1 MSANGVLDFQSTNKL
16 IFRGTNSNVVIDT
29 RNLSLGVG
37 TDGNGAP
44 ASNLYV
50 TGNAYVS
57 SNLEVGTGNLFVDT
71 ITSNVGI
78 GTNAPLD
85 TLHINGGTR
94 FAGHII
100 PTTNAT
106 FDVGSAENKVRDLYV
121 DTNSLWIGDL
131 TKIAFERG
139 KMKFKRRKVD
149 KVPRMLVDLAIQH
162 GRTNESDVETHA
174 IAFAQTKDSS
184 ISSVSDLKLQHWR
197 DYAKTFDETK
207 AVSDIFV
214 DNDEDYEAVTASEAF
229 IEVGSNIFTEHS
241 LSIGKTTDPTS
252 TLDVVGTIKA
262 TALSVGEQS
271 SEQTITQ
278 NYNSLTNI
286 PASSRASGTWR
297 SHTFGNITLPANWSN
312 NNFQFKVTVNGNL
325 NGVAHAEYVTITMKK
340 QGSGTQPSVGLN
352 FNPQNQ
358 SSGISSSGGRVY
370 YTNVVVTN
378 STVSN
383 GSFSAGDVV
392 DIYMSIYVTYWYQ
405 LSLAVEI
412 RGGGSANILLVDET
426 NSRVGV
432 GLDQPTTALDVN
444 GTVKATAF
452 EGDGSALT
460 GITSG
465 QWTESGGDIYRSSG
479 NVGVGITS
487 PDYKLHAYTNT
498 TGSNIMELEHD
509 GTTTSGGPSGTNH
522 WMQFRYGGRV
532 GMTIKAPDNSVNTPV
547 TFATGNAFKFMVD
560 STEPLTIDYL
570 GNVGINKTSPDRN
583 FHVVGTS
590 RFDGEVEWYK
600 VGQNTSHAN
609 YGSNRDWY
617 IRSGSTA
624 GKIVIQ
630 DSGGTVSIGTSDT
643 TTEKLALRGNLDF
656 TPIYGAQGNAN
667 RSGMIIFNKPSA
679 ESVDTS
685 TNIDSIYFD
694 DSQNAYHFTQ
704 DSAKYATGNAGIY
717 CGSIYCGNTLY
728 IGGSTSR
735 GIRSVTGNYG
745 TVQTT
750 GGGAGNWE
758 GYSIDGRYVF
768 MSADNNSCGIY
779 NDLDNEWMIYC
790 YRNSYTRLYFNGST
804 KAETRNGD
812 LMTYGLYSNGTSR
825 LGAGSQMIYMGGNR
839 SNYFMRFN
847 DDCGFWDPQNGEIH
861 TTNGSGNRYGRFRG
875 TWYSGSSREYKKD
888 ITPLSDDEILTMYND
903 TISTNLYSFYMKTDT
918 PGNDKRKLGVILEES
933 PEYLSPTIDGKGLDS
948 THWITMLHG
957 ATKIIDKNV
966 KTVMNDMQNHL
977 NFTGQHRTLISEV
990 PLTQYENYEGM
1001 IVSANNDAY
1010 YNDNITINEALPIV
1024 SLSNNVRD
1032 KSCFGVVS
1040 LKEDPNN
1047 YEYTAYIPREDGDIR
1062 IRVNSLGE
1070 GGIWVSNMNG
1080 SLESGDYITTSSIPG
1095 YGMKQESE
1103 FLANYTVAKITMNCN
1118 FTKITAPRKRIKR
1131 ELRDVTYY
1139 IQDIENVVEKDLYD
1153 RWDSTRRS
1161 IKEKDCYAKTFVSTF
1176 DTPQDGGWTEYSKD
1190 EQATTITKDEYDAL
1204 EDSKK
1209 PEYKEVYRKTLT
1221 RTITPHAWSQG
1232 NEEYKSQ
1239 YTKTT
1244 SQFFIIMTH
1253 KETKTEP
1260 LEGYNY
1266 TSETRSEMVNV
1277 LDEHGQIQWEDTD
1290 EVEPTYNIRY
1300 LLPDG
1305 TQISEE
1311 DYTTKLSANEEVY
1324 ISAFV
1329 GCTYHC
1335 G

>member
-1 MSANGVLDFQSTNKL
+1 MSTNGVLDFQSTNKL

-37 TDGNGAP
+37 TDGISAP

-139 KMKFKRRKVD
+139 KMKFKRRKVN
-149 KVPRMLVDLAIQH
+149 KVPRMLVNLAIQH
-162 GRTNESDVETHA
+162 GRTDESDVETHA

-184 ISSVSDLKLQHWR
+184 ISTVSDLKLEHWR

-214 DNDEDYEAVTASEAF
+214 DNDEDYEAITASEAF
-229 IEVGSNIFTEHS
+229 MEVGSNIFTEHS

-252 TLDVVGTIKA
+252 ALDVAGTIKA

-325 NGVAHAEYVTITMKK
+325 NGVAHAEYVSITMKK

-412 RGGGSANILLVDET
+412 RGGGSTNILLVDET

-487 PDYKLHAYTNT
+487 PD
-498 TGSNIMELEHD
+498 
-509 GTTTSGGPSGTNH
+509 
-522 WMQFRYGGRV
+522 
-532 GMTIKAPDNSVNTPV
+532 
-547 TFATGNAFKFMVD
+547 
-560 STEPLTIDYL
+560 
-570 GNVGINKTSPDRN
+570 RN

-590 RFDGEVEWYK
+590 RFDGDFEWYK
-600 VGQNTSHAN
+600 VGGNTSHAN

-735 GIRSVTGNYG
+735 GLRGVSGQYG

-750 GGGAGNWE
+750 GSGASSWE

-790 YRNSYTRLYFNGST
+790 YRNSYTRLYFNGAT

-812 LMTYGLYSNGTSR
+812 LLTYGLYSNGTSR

-847 DDCGFWDPQNGEIH
+847 DDTGFWDPQNGEIH
-861 TTNGSGNRYGRFRG
+861 TTNGAGNRYGRFRG

-1010 YNDNITINEALPIV
+1010 YKDNITINEALPIV

-1118 FTKITAPRKRIKR
+1118 FTKIMAPRKRIKR

-1153 RWDSTRRS
+1153 RWDPTRRS

-1204 EDSKK
+1204 EESKK
-1209 PEYKEVYRKTLT
+1209 SEYKEVYKKTLT

>member
-1 MSANGVLDFQSTNKL
+1 MSANGVLDFRSTNKL

-37 TDGNGAP
+37 TDGISAP

-139 KMKFKRRKVD
+139 KMKFKRRKVN
-149 KVPRMLVDLAIQH
+149 KVPRMLVNLAIQH
-162 GRTNESDVETHA
+162 GRTDESDVETHA

-184 ISSVSDLKLQHWR
+184 ISSVADLKLQHWR

-229 IEVGSNIFTEHS
+229 MEVGSNIFTEHA
-241 LSIGKTTDPTS
+241 LSIGKSTDPTA
-252 TLDVVGTIKA
+252 TLDVEGTVKA

-271 SEQTITQ
+271 SEQTVTQ
-278 NYNSLTNI
+278 NYNNLTNI
-286 PASSRASGTWR
+286 PTSSRSQGNWR

-312 NNFQFKVTVNGNL
+312 DNFQFKVTVNGNL
-325 NGVAHAEYVTITMKK
+325 NGVATAEYISITMKK

-392 DIYMSIYVTYWYQ
+392 DIYMSIYSTYWYQ

-412 RGGGSANILLVDET
+412 RGGGSANILLVDGT
-426 NSRVGV
+426 NSRVGI

-460 GITSG
+460 GIISG

-479 NVGVGITS
+479 NVGINN
-487 PDYKLHAYTNT
+487 A
-498 TGSNIMELEHD
+498 
-509 GTTTSGGPSGTNH
+509 
-522 WMQFRYGGRV
+522 
-532 GMTIKAPDNSVNTPV
+532 TP
-547 TFATGNAFKFMVD
+547 
-560 STEPLTIDYL
+560 E
-570 GNVGINKTSPDRN
+570 RN
-583 FHVVGTS
+583 FHVVGTT
-590 RFDGEVEWYK
+590 RFDGDFEWYK

-679 ESVDTS
+679 ESIDTS

-694 DSQNAYHFTQ
+694 DSQNAYHFTS
-704 DSAKYATGNAGIY
+704 DTTKYATGNAGIY
-717 CGSIYCGNTLY
+717 CGSILRGTHSSGYLIGSYNSVGSNDAKTNPIYTIGSNYMPNDTSLVNMYGIGYSHGNFTSILTGGWGLYVASDGDARIGLNATNGHIKNTGHIYCGNTLY
-728 IGGSTSR
+728 IGGSTTR
-735 GIRSVTGNYG
+735 GLRAVSGQYG

-750 GGGAGNWE
+750 GEGASNWE

-804 KAETRNGD
+804 KAETRSGD

-825 LGAGSQMIYMGGNR
+825 LGAGSQMIYMGGNKTG
-839 SNYFMRFN
+839 YFMRFN
-847 DDCGFWDPQNGEIH
+847 DDMGFYDPQNGEIYL
-861 TTNGSGNRYGRFRG
+861 TNGAGSLYGRLRG
-875 TWYSGSSREYKKD
+875 VFYNQSSRDFKKD
-888 ITPLSDDEILTMYND
+888 ITRISDDEILTMYND
-903 TISTNLYSFYMKTDT
+903 TISTNLFSFYYTTDS
-918 PGNDKRKLGVILEES
+918 PGDDKRRIGIILEES

-948 THWITMLHG
+948 THWLTMLHS

-1024 SLSNNVRD
+1024 SLSNKSKD

-1118 FTKITAPRKRIKR
+1118 FTKIMAPRKRIKR

-1153 RWDSTRRS
+1153 RWDPLRRS

-1204 EDSKK
+1204 EESKK
-1209 PEYKEVYRKTLT
+1209 SEYKEVYKKTIT
-1221 RTITPHAWSQG
+1221 RTITPHMWSQG
-1232 NEEYKSQ
+1232 NDEYKSQ

-1244 SQFFIIMTH
+1244 SQFFIIVTH